1 SGPVGAACAA
11 SGGDD
16 PAGGVQSRRQTETP
30 GGEQGQRTSPA
41 SAEGPGHHGDQA
53 ASARRGVPGAHV
65 VTNPKISPDSARG
78 YGDNVKHRLV
88 VCLHYRPNESCDNGW
103 LVFCDCS
110 IPGLRG

>member
-78 YGDNVKHRLV
+78 YGDNVKHRLA
-88 VCLHYRPNESCDNGW
+88 W
-103 LVFCDCS
+103 LVIVPARRPS
-110 IPGLRG
+110 ASAGATEAHV